1 MSSNDFDPKEVEV
14 MYEGENSNEL
24 NAQLDAMAEMSGG
37 QFLTSSVDKNNELN
51 SRTYRFEDESEGDD
65 FYEIANIAISKHFK
79 MDILTPEQ
87 AVQQMYWSSS
97 QAVYHHAEFHL
108 KEPALRFASMM
119 RATYTA
125 YLGHDMF
132 DILVFEMKDEES
144 PYVVI
149 WAFPNE
155 SIIEFQDESLE
166 DDDEISGDDYL
177 KYLDQT
183 KPKKKE
189 DLN

>member
-14 MYEGENSNEL
+14 MYEGESSNEL

-37 QFLTSSVDKNNELN
+37 QFLVSEVDKKNELN
-51 SRTYRFEDESEGDD
+51 LRKYRFEDESEGDD

-79 MDILTPEQ
+79 MEILTPEE
-87 AVQQMYWSSS
+87 AVQQMYWSSA
-97 QAVYHHAEFHL
+97 QAVYHHAEFQL

-132 DILVFEMKDEES
+132 DILLFEMKDEEL

-155 SIIEFQDESLE
+155 SIIEFQDM
-166 DDDEISGDDYL
+166 DDDEIDEEDYL